1 MSNPESLHSLHP
13 DSLHHQ
19 DSAAPDIKH
28 AAGIWLLL
36 TILCQVYVILA
47 LLAYQLDWVQVLPP
61 YLAVSAY
68 ILAMICVLG
77 CVATARRYGQL
88 REQYR
93 HLTSGPRFSRLAFCE
108 PADPTDAPWA
118 DLGEIPFSENT
129 VFDAHGYNWHRQ
141 EDNPTVWISRTR
153 HQAPPAPQPPFT
165 ASALT

>member
-93 HLTSGPRFSRLAFCE
+93 HLTSGPASVASRSANRLTPPMLPGRTWERSRSAKTPCSMPTATTGTGKRTTPPCGSAA
-108 PADPTDAPWA
+108 PA
-118 DLGEIPFSENT
+118 
-129 VFDAHGYNWHRQ
+129 
-141 EDNPTVWISRTR
+141 TR
-153 HQAPPAPQPPFT
+153 RRRHHNHPSPQVH
-165 ASALT
+165 